1 MVKFMN
7 KKGLCQLKIDTCHL
21 HLQKLYHGHC
31 NCWLSTAL
39 KGVQGKDQEWGAPC
53 SGKNWQ
59 NRPSDIRS
67 FQEILW
73 SQFLHLLIPRETLTS
88 LMVTSALAI
97 KKNFKI
103 KSQNRVLSY
112 GSDILGNNQ
121 VLLQVKFQIRRCNAK
136 HLSFLSRVRLRCHHS
151 QNNDCWTLVTSTLLF
166 IKLGNWPPG

>member
-73 SQFLHLLIPRETLTS
+73 SQFLHLLIPRKTLTS

-97 KKNFKI
+97 KKKFTI
-103 KSQNRVLSY
+103 KSQNRVLSCY
-112 GSDILGNNQ
+112 CGYDFILDI
-121 VLLQVKFQIRRCNAK
+121 VLLNTWVFWVVSGLDATILKTMTAGR
-136 HLSFLSRVRLRCHHS
+136 
-151 QNNDCWTLVTSTLLF
+151 
-166 IKLGNWPPG
+166 

>member
-73 SQFLHLLIPRETLTS
+73 SQFLHLLIPRKTLTS

-97 KKNFKI
+97 KKKFTI
-103 KSQNRVLSY
+103 KSQ
-112 GSDILGNNQ
+112 
-121 VLLQVKFQIRRCNAK
+121 LLLWVWFHIRHCIAK